1 MNILKNRFNKTKN
14 LFYIVLLSVLIFASC
29 SSNKDNRNRVVELPE
44 IDENTE
50 TEITIWS
57 WNVAAKALIET
68 AKTFN
73 EKYPKIKINVQEFGG
88 PPQLYEKAGVSLSS
102 GQGMPDIMTIESDFI
117 QTYAETYPR
126 MFLDL
131 KNLAPENIDEIVD
144 PSKVPT
150 SYDSE
155 GRLISIPWDSG
166 PVVVYY
172 REDLFR
178 QAGIN
183 PNSIETYEDLIRVGK
198 ELQTKLP
205 NIKLTGFGFTRDDG
219 IWRQLMVQNNV
230 YYLDTNG
237 NIALSSK
244 RAVESME
251 MVKRL
256 IDEGLVFNTV
266 DWNSGI
272 IAHKNGDIALS
283 FYGGWWGGTM
293 KDQMPEMKG
302 KWRIMPMPAYTKG
315 GVRASSLG
323 GSTLT
328 ITAAED
334 IKMAA
339 AWAFIEHS
347 LLTVDSQLLMYDKF
361 GLFPSYLPAYEDDR
375 FKQPDPYFG
384 NQNYNEILG
393 EVTKHIP
400 PAIYNSEDY
409 SDLRNIAVSAYEE
422 IINNNSD
429 IQKTLDRAAQQAQ
442 SVTGRNIIK

>member
-1 MNILKNRFNKTKN
+1 MKKIFNLKTIQNCV
-14 LFYIVLLSVLIFASC
+14 YAVSLSVLIIFASC
-29 SSNKDNRNRVVELPE
+29 SSNNKDNRSAVELPA

-50 TEITIWS
+50 TEITVWS
-57 WNVAAKALIET
+57 WNVAAKALMET

-88 PPQLYEKAGVSLSS
+88 PPQLYEKAGVVLSS
-102 GQGMPDIMTIESDFI
+102 GQGIPDIMTIESDFI

-131 KNLAPENIDEIVD
+131 KSLAPENIDNIVD

-178 QAGIN
+178 QIGID

-198 ELQTKLP
+198 ELQAKLP
-205 NIKLTGFGFTRDDG
+205 NVKLTGFGFTRDDG

-230 YYLDTNG
+230 YYLNRDGEIT
-237 NIALSSK
+237 ISSPK
-244 RAVESME
+244 AVESME

-293 KDQMPEMKG
+293 KDQMPEMRG
-302 KWRIMPMPAYTKG
+302 KWRIMHVPAYTKG

-328 ITAAED
+328 ITATEG

-361 GLFPSYLPAYEDDR
+361 GLFPSYLPAYEDER
-375 FKQPDPYFG
+375 FNNPDPYFG

-393 EVTKHIP
+393 NVTKNIP

-422 IINNNSD
+422 IVNNNSD
-429 IQKTLDRAAQQAQ
+429 IQKTLDKAAEQAQ
-442 SVTGRNIIK
+442 SVTGRKIAK